1 MQNLYDRIRSDLQFN
16 KFEVGDLVFVE
27 YSCPLENK
35 AEGIWTQSDYLI
47 HVLSGKKTWRTPLGR
62 WTVTPGETLYIK
74 KGAAIVEQFF
84 DAEFCMLGFF
94 ISDDYIRNI
103 LKEISNR
110 IGFNTNGMKSPA
122 PVVEVHTDVILTAY
136 FQSMLT
142 YFREGDKPPD
152 SLLELKLKELIINI
166 LTGPHN
172 PSLAAYFQSLLG
184 SEKPAIQ
191 QIMDAN
197 FSHNLSLEEFA
208 RLCHRS
214 LSSFKRDFK
223 RHFSVS
229 PGKWLLTRRLEYST
243 LLLRSSDLNITEIAF
258 ECGFEDVSHFSKSFK
273 EKFGRSPI
281 NFRKEVSP
289 KHHPPALS

>member
-1 MQNLYDRIRSDLQFN
+1 MQNLYERIRSDLHFN
-16 KFEVGDLVFVE
+16 KFEVRELLFVE

-35 AEGIWTQSDYLI
+35 TEGIWSQSDYLI
-47 HVLSGKKTWRTPLGR
+47 HILSGKKTWRTPQGQ
-62 WTVTPGETLYIK
+62 WTVTEGETLYIK

-84 DAEFCMLGFF
+84 DDEFCMLGFF
-94 ISDDYIRNI
+94 ISDEYIKNI
-103 LKEISNR
+103 LKEVPSR
-110 IGFNTNGMKSPA
+110 TDFNNDEMESGA
-122 PVVEVHTDVILTAY
+122 AVVKVHDDVILSAY
-136 FQSMLT
+136 FQSMLAH
-142 YFREGDKPPD
+142 FRGREKPPD

-172 PSLAAYFQSLLG
+172 RSLATYFHSLLG

-214 LSSFKRDFK
+214 VSSFKRDFK
-223 RHFSVS
+223 KHFSVS

-243 LLLRSSDLNITEIAF
+243 LLLRKSDLNITEITF
-258 ECGFEDVSHFSKSFK
+258 ECGFEDVSHFSKAFK
-273 EKFGRSPI
+273 EKFGLSPI
-281 NFRKEVSP
+281 NFRKEISAKNRQPAVS
-289 KHHPPALS
+289 

>member
-1 MQNLYDRIRSDLQFN
+1 MQNLYDRIRSDLHFN
-16 KFEVGDLVFVE
+16 KFEVGELVFVE

-47 HVLSGKKTWRTPLGR
+47 HILSGKKTWRTPLGQ

-84 DAEFCMLGFF
+84 EDEFCMLGFF
-94 ISDDYIRNI
+94 ISDDFIKNI
-103 LKEISNR
+103 LKEMSSR
-110 IGFNTNGMKSPA
+110 IDFNTNGIESLA
-122 PVVEVHTDVILTAY
+122 PVVVVHNDVVLTSY
-136 FQSMLT
+136 FQSMLAH
-142 YFREGDKPPD
+142 FRGSEKPPD

-166 LTGPHN
+166 LNGPHN

-191 QIMDAN
+191 NIMDAN
-197 FSHNLSLEEFA
+197 FSHNLSLDEFA
-208 RLCHRS
+208 KLCHRS

-223 RHFSVS
+223 KHFSVS

-243 LLLRSSDLNITEIAF
+243 LLLRNSDFNITEIAF

-273 EKFGRSPI
+273 EKFGLSPI
-281 NFRKEVSP
+281 NFRKGISA
-289 KHHPPALS
+289 KNHQPALS